1 MNAANLNKTV
11 RYMKKHKT
19 ILPAYH
25 NLWKLLCLSAYL
37 LATMYLQSCINR
49 PSSYTCDL
57 DALETTPIAYKSSI
71 YKNVKLVF
79 LDSYPPISS
88 IKKMLENEGNLYI
101 LDTDNHLH
109 AFTNTGKYLHTIGA
123 TDTDFEKYKKISDF
137 TIASEDNC
145 IYAIDTG
152 AQAIHTYDLLTGH
165 FIESKKLDD
174 THYRSQYIAYAEG
187 FLYTDLLPLHGGK
200 HLLRRLGR
208 TAKEA
213 DTYLLQQ
220 ETNTLTSKYHQTSSP
235 FFHASHGGFY
245 FIPPLCN
252 IIFELKKG
260 KINPFLTVNSKNFNG
275 KTSLPQSGGKDE
287 EQSNLSNR
295 IHYIY
300 NCIVNSHLVSFSY
313 LQENTPATVVKMK
326 DSPNILKTDM
336 LTDDL
341 LFKKENVVYLPLHY
355 ATTNFNGDYYYLNP
369 PGVSMLKEYAD
380 AGYLLSD
387 SKTDSNNN
395 LAEELRPIILY
406 YTYK

>member
-1 MNAANLNKTV
+1 
-11 RYMKKHKT
+11 MKKHKT

-165 FIESKKLDD
+165 FIESLN
-174 THYRSQYIAYAEG
+174 SA
-187 FLYTDLLPLHGGK
+187 
-200 HLLRRLGR
+200 
-208 TAKEA
+208 
-213 DTYLLQQ
+213 
-220 ETNTLTSKYHQTSSP
+220 TL
-235 FFHASHGGFY
+235 
-245 FIPPLCN
+245 
-252 IIFELKKG
+252 
-260 KINPFLTVNSKNFNG
+260 
-275 KTSLPQSGGKDE
+275 
-287 EQSNLSNR
+287 
-295 IHYIY
+295 
-300 NCIVNSHLVSFSY
+300 
-313 LQENTPATVVKMK
+313 
-326 DSPNILKTDM
+326 
-336 LTDDL
+336 
-341 LFKKENVVYLPLHY
+341 
-355 ATTNFNGDYYYLNP
+355 
-369 PGVSMLKEYAD
+369 
-380 AGYLLSD
+380 
-387 SKTDSNNN
+387 
-395 LAEELRPIILY
+395 
-406 YTYK
+406 